1 MFFYLQMLVMFQLIV
16 IKIIT
21 LMLTEVQ
28 LAVVAGIAVLCLS
41 IFFVLALM
49 RIRKMK
55 KTLQQKDEI
64 ITQQLQSRVDILTNI
79 NQEIRTP
86 LNAIIGFAEQ
96 LSHSSLEKDQR
107 ELLKT
112 VEKAGG
118 MLMKMVNNVQ
128 DLSKLERN
136 ELLLEQQP
144 FSLYHTFNEITTIL
158 RMQASRKQLQ
168 LNATYEGNRQIQIMG
183 DEARLKQILTNLGDN
198 AIRYTDNGIVTL
210 RMQVDKSPDGKASVN
225 IIVNDTGRGIPE
237 ETLPFIFEHFSRRRV
252 PYIAA
257 VNGVGLGLAITKG
270 LLKLHNGIL
279 NISSIEGSGSTVYCT
294 IHYNVVPAAKMM
306 LITQREVEQMTGNF
320 MEGRYVLIADD
331 QEMNLALIE
340 KILTR
345 WKCRFDRAVDGQA
358 AYDLFC
364 ANNYD
369 MVLLDLQMPRMSGIE
384 VVKKIRTDKDSVK
397 ANVPVLALTA
407 DTTLPDNDAF
417 LEVGFDD
424 YLLKPFRERDIYNV
438 IIRHLPYNNE
448 QLIQSVKRD

>member
-1 MFFYLQMLVMFQLIV
+1 MLAQVQMVSGIV
-16 IKIIT
+16 
-21 LMLTEVQ
+21 
-28 LAVVAGIAVLCLS
+28 VLCLLS
-41 IFFVLALM
+41 MLVLALL

-55 KTLQQKDEI
+55 KALQQKDGI
-64 ITQQLQSRVDILTNI
+64 IAQQLQSRVDILTNI

-86 LNAIIGFAEQ
+86 LNAIVGFAEQ

-112 VEKAGG
+112 VENAGN

-128 DLSKLERN
+128 DLSRLEKK
-136 ELLLEQQP
+136 ELQLEQEP
-144 FSLYHTFNEITTIL
+144 FSLYHTFTGVTTIL

-168 LNATYEGNRQIQIMG
+168 LNAIYEGNRQIQITG
-183 DEARLKQILTNLGDN
+183 DEARLKQILTNLVDN
-198 AIRYTDNGIVTL
+198 AIRYTDSGIVTL
-210 RMQVDKSPDGKASVN
+210 RMQVDKTLDGKAAVSIV
-225 IIVNDTGRGIPE
+225 VNDTGRGIPAT
-237 ETLPFIFEHFSRRRV
+237 TLPFIFEHFSRRRV
-252 PYIAA
+252 PYVAA
-257 VNGVGLGLAITKG
+257 VNGAGLGLAITKG
-270 LLKLHNGIL
+270 LLELHNGNI
-279 NISSIEGSGSTVYCT
+279 NISSIEGAGSTVSCN
-294 IHYNVVPAAKMM
+294 IHYRVVPARQTIV
-306 LITQREVEQMTGNF
+306 ITQREVEEMTGSF
-320 MEGRYVLIADD
+320 MEGRYVLVADD
-331 QEMNLALIE
+331 QEMNLVLIE

-345 WKCRFDRAVDGQA
+345 WKCRFDKAVDGKA

-384 VVKKIRTDKDSVK
+384 VVKRIRADKDSLK

-438 IIRHLPYNNE
+438 IIRHLPRNNE
-448 QLIQSVKRD
+448 QVMESVKK

>member
-1 MFFYLQMLVMFQLIV
+1 MLAMFQLIV

-21 LMLTEVQ
+21 LMLAQVQ
-28 LAVVAGIAVLCLS
+28 MAVAIVVLCLLS
-41 IFFVLALM
+41 FLALALL

-64 ITQQLQSRVDILTNI
+64 IAQQLQSRVDILTNI

-86 LNAIIGFAEQ
+86 LNAIVGFTEQ

-112 VEKAGG
+112 VENAGS
-118 MLMKMVNNVQ
+118 MLLKMVNNVQ
-128 DLSKLERN
+128 DLSKLEKN
-136 ELLLEQQP
+136 ELHLEQQP
-144 FSLYHTFNEITTIL
+144 FSLYHTFTEITTIL
-158 RMQASRKQLQ
+158 RIQASRKQLQ
-168 LNATYEGNRQIQIMG
+168 LNAIYEGNRQIQITG
-183 DEARLKQILTNLGDN
+183 DDARLKQILINLGDN
-198 AIRYTDNGIVTL
+198 AIRYTDSGIVTL
-210 RMQVDKSPDGKASVN
+210 KMQVDKTPDEKAIVSIV
-225 IIVNDTGRGIPE
+225 VNDTGRGIPAT
-237 ETLPFIFEHFSRRRV
+237 TLPFIFEHFSRRRL
-252 PYIAA
+252 PYVAA
-257 VNGVGLGLAITKG
+257 VNGAGLGLAITKG
-270 LLKLHNGIL
+270 LLDLHNGNI
-279 NISSIEGSGSTVYCT
+279 NISSIEGAGSTVSCN
-294 IHYNVVPAAKMM
+294 IHYRVVPARQTI
-306 LITQREVEQMTGNF
+306 LITQREVEEMTGNF
-320 MEGRYVLIADD
+320 MEGRYVLVADD
-331 QEMNLALIE
+331 QEMNLILIE

-345 WKCRFDRAVDGQA
+345 WKCRFDKAIDGKV

-384 VVKKIRTDKDSVK
+384 VVKRIRADEDSQK

-448 QLIQSVKRD
+448 QVIKSVKK

>member
-1 MFFYLQMLVMFQLIV
+1 MFQLIV

-21 LMLTEVQ
+21 LMLAQVQ
-28 LAVVAGIAVLCLS
+28 VALGIVVLCLLLLLG
-41 IFFVLALM
+41 LALL

-64 ITQQLQSRVDILTNI
+64 IAQQLESRVDILTNI

-86 LNAIIGFAEQ
+86 LNAIVGFAEQ

-112 VEKAGG
+112 VENAGS

-128 DLSKLERN
+128 DLSKLEKN
-136 ELLLEQQP
+136 ELQLEQQP
-144 FSLYHTFNEITTIL
+144 FSLYHTFTEITSIL
-158 RMQASRKQLQ
+158 RLQATRKQLQ
-168 LNATYEGNRQIQIMG
+168 LNATYEGNRQIQITG
-183 DEARLKQILTNLGDN
+183 DDARLKQILINLGDN
-198 AIRYTDNGIVTL
+198 AIRYTDNGMVTL
-210 RMQVDKSPDGKASVN
+210 KMQVDKTLDGKAAVSIV
-225 IIVNDTGRGIPE
+225 VNDTGRGIPAT
-237 ETLPFIFEHFSRRRV
+237 TLPFIFEHFSRKRV
-252 PYIAA
+252 PYVAA
-257 VNGVGLGLAITKG
+257 VNGAGLGLAITKG
-270 LLKLHNGIL
+270 LLDLHNGTID
-279 NISSIEGSGSTVYCT
+279 ISSIDGAGSTVSCN
-294 IHYNVVPAAKMM
+294 IHYKVVPARQTI

-331 QEMNLALIE
+331 QEMNLVLIE

-345 WKCRFDRAVDGQA
+345 WKCRFDKAIDGKE

-369 MVLLDLQMPRMSGIE
+369 MVLLDLQMPRMSGME
-384 VVKKIRTDKDSVK
+384 VVKRIRADKDSLK

-438 IIRHLPYNNE
+438 IIRHLPRNNE
-448 QLIQSVKRD
+448 QVMESVKK